1 MDMGS
6 NKINNSELDVRVEK
20 ALQLMLIDRIKYD
33 AYLEFAKSEYDIS
46 RNAANNYWVKARELR
61 REYFSDK
68 IEDNIITAIQ
78 ELEELESRAR
88 LGDGAASMGIE
99 LKAKEIK
106 FKIQGIFQDR
116 LQINHSGEI
125 KLNWGDITP
134 KKDAETETTD
144 I

>member
-1 MDMGS
+1 MGS

-33 AYLEFAKSEYDIS
+33 GYLTFAKSEYGIS
-46 RNAANNYWVKARELR
+46 RNAANNYWVKAREAR
-61 REYFSDK
+61 RSYFSDK
-68 IEDNIITAIQ
+68 IEDNIITAIE

-88 LGDGAASMGIE
+88 LGDGAANMGIE

-125 KLNWGDITP
+125 KLNWGDPTP
-134 KKDAETETTD
+134 KKDEQIEATN